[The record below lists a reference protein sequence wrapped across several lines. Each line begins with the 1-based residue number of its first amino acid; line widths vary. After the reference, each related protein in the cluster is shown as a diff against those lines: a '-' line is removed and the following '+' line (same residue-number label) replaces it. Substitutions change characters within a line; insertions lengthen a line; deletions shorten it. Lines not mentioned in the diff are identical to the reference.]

1 MSFSSFTLTVVI
13 KASENSAIECRIRG
27 RPNFLAKTNLGIDQ
41 WSKFRSLGTKANK
54 YLSPQ
59 VNSAGI
65 KQTCFICHV
74 IQCDD
79 QFLMQHMLVQFR
91 PLHE

>member
-1 MSFSSFTLTVVI
+1 MSFSSFTLAEVI
-13 KASENSAIECRIRG
+13 KANENSAIEFRIRG
-27 RPNFLAKTNLGIDQ
+27 RRNFLAKTNLGIDQ
-41 WSKFRSLGTKANK
+41 WSKFRSLGIKANK

-65 KQTCFICHV
+65 KQTCFIFHV

-91 PLHE
+91 PLHG

>member
-1 MSFSSFTLTVVI
+1 MSFSSFTLAEVI
-13 KASENSAIECRIRG
+13 KASENSATECRIRG
-27 RPNFLAKTNLGIDQ
+27 RENFLAKTNLGIDQ
-41 WSKFRSLGTKANK
+41 SSTFRSLGIKASK

-65 KQTCFICHV
+65 KQTCFICHM

-91 PLHE
+91 PLHG